1 MVSFPV
7 FEWYVCMVSFPDFEW
22 HLRSASHA
30 CTEERHPID
39 HVLDHVI
46 REGLRKMIAHPSQP
60 LNLPATGV
68 EPVRL

>member
-7 FEWYVCMVSFPDFEW
+7 FEGYASMVSFPDFECRQRT
-22 HLRSASHA
+22 HV
-30 CTEERHPID
+30 EERHPAD
-39 HVLDHVI
+39 YVI